1 MGWYER
7 SVNNDKTPYYQLK
20 LKALSQ
26 KKKHKA
32 LSQLIKLKRRK
43 NEFVCLEID
52 LLYLDLETDYKKID
66 RRECECFF
74 FFWQI
79 ERWHILISN
88 KPFFVPQSTYPNGNK
103 NK

>member
-20 LKALSQ
+20 L
-26 KKKHKA
+26 KA

-52 LLYLDLETDYKKID
+52 LLYLDLETDYKKIG
-66 RRECECFF
+66 RRECEFFF
-74 FFWQI
+74 FFWEI